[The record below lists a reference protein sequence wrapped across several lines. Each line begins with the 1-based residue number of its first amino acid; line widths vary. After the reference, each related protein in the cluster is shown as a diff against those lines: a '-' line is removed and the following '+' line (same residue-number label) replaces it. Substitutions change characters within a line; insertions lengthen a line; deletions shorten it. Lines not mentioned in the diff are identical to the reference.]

1 MAAASHGP
9 ATPIEV
15 VARFCQ
21 ALLGCDMRVSL
32 PTLGRIPVT
41 VIVGEKDRLIA
52 ARLGLELAAQIPGAQ
67 LVWVPGA
74 GHAVILEQPDLVNR
88 AIIDLLARVAAGG
101 LPRSA

>member
-1 MAAASHGP
+1 MRDS
-9 ATPIEV
+9 
-15 VARFCQ
+15 
-21 ALLGCDMRVSL
+21 LG
-32 PTLGRIPVT
+32 TLGRIPVT

-74 GHAVILEQPDLVNR
+74 GHALILERPELVNR
-88 AIIDLLARVAAGG
+88 AIIGLLARVTAGG